1 MGEERDTPGSQG
13 IHWLIFTLP
22 CSMRSV
28 NRQLV
33 HQRPEDARVTKV
45 LAFGNENPGDSGK
58 QPRSAKVMAKRS
70 EISRAW
76 GREMIIS

>member
-1 MGEERDTPGSQG
+1 
-13 IHWLIFTLP
+13 
-22 CSMRSV
+22 MRSV

-45 LAFGNENPGDSGK
+45 LAFGDSGK

>member
-45 LAFGNENPGDSGK
+45 LAFGDSGK